1 MAKAR
6 EERGVTTMKVSTVTR
21 DRLRSL
27 AGEGETLEDV
37 VVSALELL
45 EREAFWS
52 AAAAA
57 AAEETAEQRQARLEQ
72 DRDLDRWMDG
82 LE

>member
-1 MAKAR
+1 M
-6 EERGVTTMKVSTVTR
+6 TTMKVTIETR

-37 VVSALELL
+37 VISALELL
-45 EREAFWS
+45 ERDAFWS

-57 AAEETAEQRQARLEQ
+57 AATETAEQRLARLEQ